1 MKNFIFHL
9 KISLQISIRHAGFLY
24 FIRKMCSLKITYLC
38 QKILI
43 VIFYYEIFRISY
55 NSQTLYVCIYYIY
68 IHIYIYIIKLY
79 TLYTHIHIHTHIYR
93 DMGLGRQWELVM
105 YREARC
111 AVLHGV
117 TNSQTRLRD

>member
-1 MKNFIFHL
+1 MKYSEFHITA
-9 KISLQISIRHAGFLY
+9 KHY
-24 FIRKMCSLKITYLC
+24 MCVYI
-38 QKILI
+38 I
-43 VIFYYEIFRISY
+43 
-55 NSQTLYVCIYYIY
+55 YIY
-68 IHIYIYIIKLY
+68 THTYIYIYIIKLY